1 MRKILVFALAPL
13 ALLALAVP
21 ASAAPPDAPTLHD
34 HVRRVEPR
42 PERTGGGRR
51 DGPIS
56 GVGTD
61 VQVSGRSAGRTD
73 HAVDLLTFAAGSI
86 TVKDMAVTGP
96 ENLDA
101 ATCTLHES
109 DKGVF
114 HITSGTGAYTSAK
127 GNGHFTIT
135 INIQATVDPSSP
147 GGCNF
152 DDVTGTVVVNADAKV
167 KL

>member
-21 ASAAPPDAPTLHD
+21 ASAAPPEAQHFTITFDVSNPDPNAPGVVVAT
-34 HVRRVEPR
+34 
-42 PERTGGGRR
+42 
-51 DGPIS
+51 GPIS

-61 VQVSGRSAGRTD
+61 VQLSGRSAGRTD

-96 ENLDA
+96 ENFDA
-101 ATCTLHES
+101 ATCTLHEN

-114 HITSGTGAYTSAK
+114 HITSGTGAYASAK

-135 INIQATVDPSSP
+135 INIQATSTRRARAAATS
-147 GGCNF
+147 
-152 DDVTGTVVVNADAKV
+152 TT
-167 KL
+167 